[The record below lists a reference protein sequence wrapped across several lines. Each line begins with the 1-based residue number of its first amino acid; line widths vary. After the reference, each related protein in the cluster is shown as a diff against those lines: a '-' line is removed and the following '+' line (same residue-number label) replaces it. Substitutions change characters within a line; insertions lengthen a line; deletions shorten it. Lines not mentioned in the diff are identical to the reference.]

1 MALQRRE
8 GAPMRVECGA
18 IGGDRR
24 FACGSALRGAKRWGR
39 TMSTA
44 TITNRWRRC
53 SQRPNS
59 KIGLDGAL
67 RASAA
72 VTAPLSEGN
81 FAHQR
86 PQSLAHDG
94 GSSSGRPKNGF
105 HRRRRERCAIT
116 RKSGSM
122 GLSAV
127 LLSRRW
133 REARA
138 HPPARAAKVS
148 CKRNCGNGRSTV
160 RCSRVPPSD
169 R

>member
-1 MALQRRE
+1 
-8 GAPMRVECGA
+8 MRDARGA
-18 IGGDRR
+18 IGEDPL
-24 FACGSALRGAKRWGR
+24 FACGSALRGAKRCGR
-39 TMSTA
+39 TMRAA
-44 TITNRWRRC
+44 TVTNRWRRC
-53 SQRPNS
+53 PQRPNS
-59 KIGLDGAL
+59 QIGLDGAL

-72 VTAPLSEGN
+72 VTAPLREGN

-86 PQSLAHDG
+86 PQSLVHDG

-105 HRRRRERCAIT
+105 DRRRRGRRAIT

-122 GLSAV
+122 VHSAV
-127 LLSRRW
+127 LPSRRW

-148 CKRNCGNGRSTV
+148 ARAISDSGRSTV
-160 RCSRVPPSD
+160 RCRRALPSD

>member
-1 MALQRRE
+1 
-8 GAPMRVECGA
+8 MRDARGA
-18 IGGDRR
+18 IGADPL
-24 FACGSALRGAKRWGR
+24 FACGSALRGAKRCGR
-39 TMSTA
+39 TMRAA
-44 TITNRWRRC
+44 TVTNRWRRC
-53 SQRPNS
+53 PQRPNS
-59 KIGLDGAL
+59 QIGLDGAL

-72 VTAPLSEGN
+72 VTAPLREGN

-86 PQSLAHDG
+86 PQSLVHDG

-105 HRRRRERCAIT
+105 DRRRRGRRAIT

-122 GLSAV
+122 VHSAV
-127 LLSRRW
+127 LPSRRW

-138 HPPARAAKVS
+138 QSPARAAKVS
-148 CKRNCGNGRSTV
+148 ARATSDSGRSTV